1 MRPDATYDLSVKI
14 RKFKAFDIVI
24 FLRMIK

>member
-1 MRPDATYDLSVKI
+1 MRPEGTYDLSVKK